1 MKKNSNKTYSKAL
14 YKAAEGLK
22 GKDLEKILGNFILIL
37 ARARKLKQA
46 EKIIEEFKKYAKK
59 QEGILEIKII
69 SARKISDD
77 LAEKIGKAFGKK
89 VEITKEVDENLLG
102 GFIVKTED
110 KIFDASVKTQL
121 NNLKQRLI
129 K

>member
-89 VEITKEVDENLLG
+89 VEITKEVDENLFG

>member
-14 YKAAEGLK
+14 YKAAKGLK
-22 GKDLEKILGNFILIL
+22 GKDLEKILGNFVLIL

-77 LAEKIGKAFGKK
+77 LAEKIGKAFSKK